1 MNHKEITAHIRKR
14 LKHAAVPCR
23 VMMDESCGYKYVK
36 VVTPTYD
43 ARWTPEQ
50 LRTIGLV
57 AMVNKLT
64 FVNGMPVHGES
75 TIMKLTEAN
84 QFDFVFNA

>member
-23 VMMDESCGYKYVK
+23 VMMEESCGYKYVK
-36 VVTPTYD
+36 VVVPTYD
-43 ARWTPEQ
+43 AEWTPEQ
-50 LRTIGLV
+50 LRTIGLI
-57 AMVNKLT
+57 ATVNKLT
-64 FVNGMPVHGES
+64 FVRGMPIHGEA
-75 TIMKLTEAN
+75 TIMQLTGAK